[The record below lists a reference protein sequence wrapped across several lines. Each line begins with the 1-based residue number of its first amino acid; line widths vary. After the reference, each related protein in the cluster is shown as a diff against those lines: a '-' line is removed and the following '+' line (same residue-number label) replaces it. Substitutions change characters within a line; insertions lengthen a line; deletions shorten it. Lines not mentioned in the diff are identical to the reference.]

1 MGVNNAKLS
10 ANILTIDDARD
21 KYKDY
26 QYAVVNVLDGMPVW
40 LCKTIEDAKET
51 IEDWQPYWWTPLSI
65 VDLRKNEE

>member
-1 MGVNNAKLS
+1 M
-10 ANILTIDDARD
+10 LTIDDARD

-26 QYAVVNVLDGMPVW
+26 QYAVVNALDGMPVW

-51 IEDWQPYWWTPLSI
+51 IEDWQPCCWTPLLI